1 LHALW
6 RLTVWTILLSLPA
19 VASYSTAFCHAQDA
33 PDQKSTTTIQGRV
46 VDSNGKLVANA
57 KVQLKADHSAA
68 QQETTT
74 NQTGLFTFSNL
85 QSGSYVLRANKSGLS
100 SKASFLSLSPSDK
113 PSTIDLVL
121 GTPASA
127 QSMPFSDS
135 PTFTVA
141 GVTDWTAVGGH
152 GSDATLR
159 TSESLARETITLRP
173 PDSKDT
179 GTSRSAQ
186 NQSAVHRL
194 NAELDEKK
202 GDPLA
207 AVKQDEE
214 AVRLDPSEENYFAW
228 GSELLIHRAI
238 WQAVEVFRNGAKEHP
253 QSARMLTGLG
263 AALFAG
269 DLYDESASTL
279 CAATDLDPKDPQPY
293 IFLGK
298 VAIAAPLPLACV
310 EPKLERFAKLNP
322 EDANATYLYA
332 MSVLKRYQ
340 QSGEQ
345 ASLLKSTALFEKAIA
360 IDSKCA
366 DASLQLGIIS
376 FDKRDYTKAI
386 SYFAQAITSDPQL
399 SEAHYRLGVAYD
411 RTGAHDRAQEE
422 FHIHDGLEKQQAELV
437 EQQRREVKQ
446 FLIVLENKPA
456 SPARQ

>member
-1 LHALW
+1 M
-6 RLTVWTILLSLPA
+6 LLGLLAIP
-19 VASYSTAFCHAQDA
+19 SYSIELCLAQDA
-33 PDQKSTTTIQGRV
+33 TNQNSTTEIQGRV

-57 KVQLKADHSAA
+57 RVQLKADHSAA
-68 QQETTT
+68 LKETTT
-74 NQTGLFTFSNL
+74 NQAGLFTYTRLPNGRYQL
-85 QSGSYVLRANKSGLS
+85 QAQKSGLCS
-100 SKASFLSLSPSDK
+100 QPTTFTLPLSDRL
-113 PSTIDLVL
+113 STIELVL

-159 TSESLARETITLRP
+159 TSESLARETITLKP
-173 PDSKDT
+173 PASNNIK
-179 GTSRSAQ
+179 TSRTAQ
-186 NQSAVHRL
+186 KQSAVQRL
-194 NAELDEKK
+194 NAELDEKN

-214 AVRLDPSEENYFAW
+214 AVKLDPSEENYFAW

-238 WQAVEVFRNGAKEHP
+238 WQAVEVFRNGSKEHP

-269 DLYDESASTL
+269 DLYDESAKTL

-293 IFLGK
+293 MFLGK
-298 VAIAAPLPLACV
+298 VAIAAPLPLTCV
-310 EPKLERFAKLNP
+310 EPKLERFAQLNP
-322 EDANATYLYA
+322 ENSTASYLYA

-340 QSGEQ
+340 QSGDQ
-345 ASLLKSTALFEKAIA
+345 TALLKSISLFESALA
-360 IDSKCA
+360 VDSKCA
-366 DASLQLGIIS
+366 DASLQLGILS

-386 SYFAQAITSDPQL
+386 SYFAQAIKANPQL

-411 RTGAHDRAQEE
+411 RTGAHDKAQEE